1 MTVVSLVGPVT
12 QTTRPI
18 SDTALQKTRDSAS
31 AGMPLLNS
39 IRANPFAQFPDEW
52 MRKQCE
58 SDSVNILSIFW
69 NDNKI
74 LTPSPS
80 NVTW

>member
-1 MTVVSLVGPVT
+1 MTVFSLAGLLT
-12 QTTRPI
+12 QTTRPK
-18 SDTALQKTRDSAS
+18 SEAALQKPRDSAPKD
-31 AGMPLLNS
+31 MPLLNS